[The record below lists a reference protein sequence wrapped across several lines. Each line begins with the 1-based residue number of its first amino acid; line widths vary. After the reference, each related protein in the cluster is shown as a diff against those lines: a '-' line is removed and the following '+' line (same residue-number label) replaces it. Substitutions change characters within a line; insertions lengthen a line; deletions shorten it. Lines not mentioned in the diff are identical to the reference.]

1 MSSIDLGWAVNWKIP
16 LWRRHGGG
24 ANAWKR
30 EMTTLL
36 PPLVPPYSPSPPSKW
51 FQESEYIT
59 TSNFK
64 GAPTALV
71 ALFKAVLS
79 FGSFL
84 RLVLSVIQS
93 FPFGSPRSL
102 IVRENRLKTF
112 SSRVALELRGTR
124 EVFQGLA
131 GNDSAKKLTDFH
143 EIFSTHTNK
152 DHWAESKMKIF
163 WFFSYRCKSREI
175 SGPPSLQGVHG
186 WFARTYGVWSFQPD
200 FLFICFAKFVLG
212 LSLHF
217 FFGIILGH
225 LYFRWNSW
233 CNKEIGYIDRRTD
246 YISWQINMII
256 SWHTCFSD
264 ITNLEF
270 GQFLP

>member
-16 LWRRHGGG
+16 LWRRYRGGG

-131 GNDSAKKLTDFH
+131 GNDSAKKLTDFR

-152 DHWAESKMKIF
+152 DHWTESKMIRAVDFVAFFLKTQIKIDTRF
-163 WFFSYRCKSREI
+163 PFTPGSSR
-175 SGPPSLQGVHG
+175 LV
-186 WFARTYGVWSFQPD
+186 R
-200 FLFICFAKFVLG
+200 
-212 LSLHF
+212 
-217 FFGIILGH
+217 
-225 LYFRWNSW
+225 
-233 CNKEIGYIDRRTD
+233 
-246 YISWQINMII
+246 
-256 SWHTCFSD
+256 
-264 ITNLEF
+264 
-270 GQFLP
+270 